1 MGIQVLVLVLALA
14 LALALVLASGLAQ
27 VACCPMTGRCL
38 HRRHI
43 RPAPQGPK
51 PMRLQCE
58 GVPCAAD
65 EALRPWKQVMLKR
78 NFVNDG
84 CMSFHCSRVLDVNNV
99 VFVIYYLRLS
109 LIINLANDFSWAVIM
124 FRRSFFALG
133 QMSLLL

>member
-1 MGIQVLVLVLALA
+1 MGIQVLVLVLALVLA

-58 GVPCAAD
+58 GVPCAAG
-65 EALRPWKQVMLKR
+65 EALRPWKRVMLKR
-78 NFVNDG
+78 SFVKDG
-84 CMSFHCSRVLDVNNV
+84 CMSFHCSRVLGVNNF

-109 LIINLANDFSWAVIM
+109 LMINFTNNFSWAVIM
-124 FRRSFFALG
+124 LWCSF
-133 QMSLLL
+133 LLWSK